1 VTEKDFEKKIEA
13 DLKIPLALINIKLAH
28 ELERLAPY
36 GIGNPNPSFIS
47 EVTILEKKLFGKKSE
62 HVKLLVKDA
71 HTNSFPMELITFYKA
86 EEFKDVSKAQTVS
99 VIYSLDINKWN
110 GRETIRG
117 RIAYLSLL

>member
-1 VTEKDFEKKIEA
+1 
-13 DLKIPLALINIKLAH
+13 
-28 ELERLAPY
+28 
-36 GIGNPNPSFIS
+36 
-47 EVTILEKKLFGKKSE
+47 
-62 HVKLLVKDA
+62 
-71 HTNSFPMELITFYKA
+71 MELITFYKA